1 MNASLVADWIS
12 YIARWAASVSWEA
25 ILPAIIVICLS
36 RLRLIP
42 ARWCALLAIVVLA
55 RLVIPFSIPVSWR
68 GSLSTYQVATATESP
83 AVTWKTSEPLANE
96 TSFSWMSVLPWVWA
110 VGATSVLAWS
120 LVSYFSIRRMTAVGK
135 AADPRLV
142 KLLRQCAAQEGV
154 SPAPTVIIVP
164 SLQTVAIFGW
174 LKPRLLVPHGMFEKH
189 SEAELRGI
197 LLHELQHLKRH
208 DALWTWLGLMA
219 CAVHWFN
226 PLAWLLFRRFTAD
239 RELACDEAALHHLRT
254 EDRRTYGEA
263 LIKTAERIC
272 IAPPALLPSF
282 SSQPTELKYRMTL
295 IMKPQNRSIALQ
307 LASVAFGLGITAFAF
322 TSARADGEKP
332 RAAEEGKERSES
344 AEGKKSRDGEGEKE
358 GARDGERKN
367 TGTRD
372 GEGERKGPRDGEEKK
387 TGPRDG
393 EGKEKG
399 ERDGDRPKSGSRDGD
414 GEKGAR
420 EGMKDGER
428 EGARKSA
435 EGEGKGAREG
445 GEREGARK
453 PAEGEGKS
461 SREGGETMSKST
473 TPSGRASGQQLV
485 IQVDAAG
492 NVVNSRGDIIPIGQ
506 VRNRMSSYAAA
517 NPDQSVSLRGD
528 PATPYDKIMKVVDAL
543 RDVGLKNVQLES
555 AQK

>member
-12 YIARWAASVSWEA
+12 DIALWAASVSWEA
-25 ILPAIIVICLS
+25 ILPAIIVVCLS

-68 GSLSTYQVATATESP
+68 GSLNTHQVATAIESP
-83 AVTWKTSEPLANE
+83 AVAWETSEPLAIE
-96 TSFSWMSVLPWVWA
+96 ASFSWMSVLPWVWA
-110 VGATSVLAWS
+110 VGAASVLAWS
-120 LVSYFSIRRMTAVGK
+120 LVSYFSIRRITAAGK

-307 LASVAFGLGITAFAF
+307 LASVAFGLGITTFAF

-332 RAAEEGKERSES
+332 RATEEGKERSES

-358 GARDGERKN
+358 GARDGERKK

-461 SREGGETMSKST
+461 SREGGETMSKSPA
-473 TPSGRASGQQLV
+473 PSSRASGQQLV